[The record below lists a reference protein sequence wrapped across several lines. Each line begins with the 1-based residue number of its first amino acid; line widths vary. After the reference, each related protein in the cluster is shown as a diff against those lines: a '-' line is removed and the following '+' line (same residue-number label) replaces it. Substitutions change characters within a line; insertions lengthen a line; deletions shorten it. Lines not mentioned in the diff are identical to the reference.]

1 MADGEET
8 ADAKPA
14 SKQGGGVFGLAV
26 LAVGSFVTTLA
37 TVFLLIPDGSET
49 MATCPTGTE
58 AAAPAPRVVNLDRD
72 YVELDELIVTIGSAP
87 ATRYLKMNLS
97 VVTQKGN
104 AARVKDAQPV
114 LIDAFVNY
122 LRAVE
127 LEDFEDPGFYAEMRE
142 QLARRAE
149 LVLGGAVTDGVLITE
164 FLLR

>member
-1 MADGEET
+1 MADSEET

-14 SKQGGGVFGLAV
+14 GKQGGGVFGLAV
-26 LAVGSFVTTLA
+26 LAVGSFATTLA
-37 TVFLLIPDGSET
+37 TVFLLTPEGSAST
-49 MATCPTGTE
+49 APCPTVTE
-58 AAAPAPRVVNLDRD
+58 ATAPAPPAVDLNRD
-72 YVELDELIVTIGSAP
+72 YVDLEELIVTIGSAP
-87 ATRYLKMNLS
+87 ATRYLKMNIA
-97 VVTQKGN
+97 VVTKKGN
-104 AARVKDAQPV
+104 AGQVKDAQPV

-149 LVLGGAVTDGVLITE
+149 LVLGGSVADGVLITE